1 MRILLASFS
10 LLALLGLAACNDST
24 TQSDAG
30 QPLDQET
37 TTGSTT
43 PPVIEDETTAPAT
56 TE

>member
-10 LLALLGLAACNDST
+10 LLALLGLAACNDSA

-43 PPVIEDETTAPAT
+43 PPVTEDETTAPTT